1 MKKFL
6 TALCL
11 TCVLLT
17 GFEIYAENGK
27 KDLNAPIPQK
37 AKELVTQSITLVE
50 RDRFTEALAALQKA
64 IAIAPNFVN
73 AHAEYI
79 QLKANFLN
87 RYDEVRKEYE
97 DLMQREPDNPVY
109 PMAMAIAQYQT
120 SETSKNVWLKKVV
133 ELAPDWSWS
142 HYSRALLIVEKEPE
156 TAARELNKYIETD
169 GSWIS
174 SYSTLAWIQEKSL
187 KRLDDAIATSKKA
200 VARPESKSWNYLR
213 LWELRIGKAAG
224 SDAAKNALKIE
235 LERLS
240 TSSREIKILDA
251 VRQAYSNLLKDE
263 EKSKSAEAKI
273 RQIDSAWYPDR
284 GRILYIGARNASGVP
299 RLVVA
304 ANNQFSL
311 WNKMNEFTG
320 EMEPAE
326 KIAGLEKL
334 LLLKPSAEMKRYL
347 YEQIFKVA
355 EKSKN
360 PAALVKYG
368 DLLYAIDSQDLAIP
382 SKIAIVLASSKKD
395 AAAAL
400 RYARIAEKATE
411 VLCPIPPPA
420 NSGSTEAE
428 WKKERFTEERQQK
441 FHKDMRSLA
450 LDALGWSLCQT
461 GKCLEAETH
470 LRKSIE
476 LARTEQNLFH
486 YAEILGKLGRNAEAE
501 QIAKEAKSVYRESIQ
516 KTFKKETAKDFELN
530 TIDGRKVKLS
540 DLKGKVVLI
549 DFWATWC
556 GPCFKSMP
564 SLVNLYEKYKDQ
576 GLEILYLS
584 VDEESDRY
592 KIPLVAKEHK
602 LNFPVLLDGAAKT
615 LYNVKVFPTTI
626 FIDREGNIRH
636 RDTGFTED
644 SPRMLETVAE
654 LLLKTD

>member
-1 MKKFL
+1 MKKSL
-6 TALCL
+6 MALCL

-17 GFEIYAENGK
+17 GVQIYADTGAKN
-27 KDLNAPIPQK
+27 LNSSIPQT
-37 AKELVTQSITLVE
+37 AKTLVVQSTKLTELDRFAEAVAALKKSIT
-50 RDRFTEALAALQKA
+50 
-64 IAIAPNFVN
+64 IAPNYVN

-79 QLKANFLN
+79 QLKANFMN

-97 DLMQREPDNPVY
+97 GLMKKEPGNPIY
-109 PMAMAIAQYQT
+109 PMALAIAQYQT

-142 HYSRALLIVEKEPE
+142 HYARALLIVEKEPE
-156 TAARELNKYIETD
+156 VAAQELNKYIEAD

-174 SYSTLAWIQEKSL
+174 AYGTLAWIQEKTL
-187 KRLDDAIATSKKA
+187 KRLDDAIATTEKA
-200 VARPESKSWNYLR
+200 VSRPESKSWNFFR
-213 LWELRIGKAAG
+213 LWELRLGKAAG
-224 SDAAKNALKIE
+224 SDEAKTALRNE
-235 LERLS
+235 LERLN

-263 EKSKSAEAKI
+263 EKSKRVEAKI
-273 RQIDSAWYPDR
+273 LQIDPAWYPDR
-284 GRILYIGARNASGVP
+284 GRILYIGARNTSGVP

-304 ANNQFSL
+304 VNNQFSL
-311 WNKMNEFTG
+311 WNQMNQFTG

-360 PAALVKYG
+360 SAALVKYG
-368 DLLYAIDSQDLAIP
+368 NLLYAIDSQDVAIP
-382 SKIAIVLASSKKD
+382 SKIAIVLAASKKD

-411 VLCPIPPPA
+411 VFRPISPPP

-441 FHKDMRSLA
+441 HYKDMRSLS
-450 LDALGWSLCQT
+450 LDALGWTLCQT

-470 LRKSIE
+470 LRRSIE
-476 LARTEQNLFH
+476 LARTEQNLSH
-486 YAEILGKLGRNAEAE
+486 LARTLGTVGRTAEAE
-501 QIAKEAKSVYRESIQ
+501 QTAKEAKSVYRESIQ
-516 KTFKKETAKDFELN
+516 KTFKKETSKDFELS
-530 TIDGRKVKLS
+530 TIEGRKVKLS
-540 DLKGKVVLI
+540 DLKGKVVMI

-564 SLVNLYEKYKDQ
+564 TLVKLYEKYKDQ
-576 GLEILYLS
+576 GLEILYVS
-584 VDEESDRY
+584 VDEEADRY
-592 KIPLVAKEHK
+592 KISSVAKEHK
-602 LNFPVLLDGAAKT
+602 LNFPVLLDDGAKT

-626 FIDREGNIRH
+626 FIDREGNVRH
-636 RDTGFTED
+636 RDAGFTED
-644 SPRMLETVAE
+644 TPRMLETVAE

>member
-1 MKKFL
+1 MKKSL
-6 TALCL
+6 TALYL

-17 GFEIYAENGK
+17 GLQIYADTGAEK
-27 KDLNAPIPQK
+27 LNSPIPQT
-37 AKELVTQSITLVE
+37 AKTLVVQSAKLTELDRFAEAVAALKKSIT
-50 RDRFTEALAALQKA
+50 
-64 IAIAPNFVN
+64 IAPNYVN

-79 QLKANFLN
+79 QVKANFMN

-97 DLMQREPDNPVY
+97 DLMKKEPDNPIY
-109 PMAMAIAQYQT
+109 PMALAIAQYQT

-142 HYSRALLIVEKEPE
+142 HYARALLVVEREPE
-156 TAARELNKYIETD
+156 TAVAELNKYIEAD

-174 SYSTLAWIQEKSL
+174 AYGTLAWIQEKTL
-187 KRLDDAIATSKKA
+187 KRLDDAIVTTEKA
-200 VARPESKSWNYLR
+200 VSRPESKSWNFIR
-213 LWELRIGKAAG
+213 LWELRLGKAAG
-224 SDAAKNALKIE
+224 SDEAKTALRNE
-235 LERLS
+235 LERFNI
-240 TSSREIKILDA
+240 SSREIKILDA

-263 EKSKSAEAKI
+263 EKSKQVEAKI
-273 RQIDSAWYPDR
+273 RQIDTAWYPDR
-284 GRILYIGARNASGVP
+284 GRILYIGARNTSGVP

-311 WNKMNEFTG
+311 WNKMNQFTG
-320 EMEPAE
+320 EMESEE

-360 PAALVKYG
+360 TAALIEYG
-368 DLLYAIDSQDLAIP
+368 DLLYAIDQNDAAIP
-382 SKIAIVLASSKKD
+382 AKIAIVLAANKKE

-400 RYARIAEKATE
+400 RYARIAEKATA
-411 VLCPIPPPA
+411 VFRHVPA
-420 NSGSTEAE
+420 PENSGSTEAE

-441 FHKDMRSLA
+441 HYKEMSSLA

-476 LARTEQNLFH
+476 LSRTEQNLSHF
-486 YAEILGKLGRNAEAE
+486 AEILGKLGRSAEAK
-501 QIAKEAKSVYRESIQ
+501 QIAIEANSVYRESIQ

-540 DLKGKVVLI
+540 DLKGKVVMV

-564 SLVNLYEKYKDQ
+564 TLVKLYEKYKDQ
-576 GLEILYLS
+576 GLEILYVS
-584 VDEESDRY
+584 VDEEADRY
-592 KIPLVAKEHK
+592 KIPSVAKEHK
-602 LNFPVLLDGAAKT
+602 LSFPVLLDEGAKT

-636 RDTGFTED
+636 RDAGFTED
-644 SPRMLETVAE
+644 TPRMLETVAE